1 MLPKRPG
8 LLFPKDPWES
18 RAAFSATWE
27 LPHRLMVGDR
37 STANETISS
46 EVLFHGGLPVNLP
59 RSHPFQLNDRLA
71 FQAFGKRLEAVRE
84 IAARFSCAINL
95 QQNLI
100 GVARDRGTGS
110 RELVGPRSSARK
122 LSTVDNEILLAD
134 RSALIEALENLQRTS
149 GVAGLG

>member
-1 MLPKRPG
+1 MMG
-8 LLFPKDPWES
+8 Y
-18 RAAFSATWE
+18 
-27 LPHRLMVGDR
+27 R
-37 STANETISS
+37 STANETVSS
-46 EVLFHGGLPVNLP
+46 EVLFHGGLPVNLC
-59 RSHPFQLNDRLA
+59 LV

-95 QQNLI
+95 QKNLI

-134 RSALIEALENLQRTS
+134 RSALIEALENLQGTS
-149 GVAGLG
+149 GVAGLGGE

>member
-27 LPHRLMVGDR
+27 LPYRLMMGYR
-37 STANETISS
+37 STANETVSS
-46 EVLFHGGLPVNLP
+46 EVLFHGGLPVNL
-59 RSHPFQLNDRLA
+59 RLA

-95 QQNLI
+95 QKNLI

-134 RSALIEALENLQRTS
+134 RSALIEALENLQGTS
-149 GVAGLG
+149 GVAGLGGE